1 MALLLLS
8 IGYLNFSFHGY
19 FLPSKAAY
27 FDNKVLTLEGKVLAP
42 KRSESFFSFILKGY
56 PSVHVRIKD
65 AIDIDEGDNIKISH
79 IKVHSISEKNYP
91 QYLKSYYR
99 RKGVYLYG
107 WVDGGNIKVLGY
119 KHPFS
124 LYIHRLR
131 RKIKGVFTSVPIIGA
146 FVLGKEMDISQDIR
160 DLFARLGIV
169 HLFAVSGLHFGL
181 IFLFL
186 VFLGDLFLDRR
197 KSSIISFIILTFYLF
212 IVGTHPSVVRAYIM
226 ISTYVFAIFFYR
238 KYDFL
243 QALSLALIIILLTNP
258 LEIEDPGFLL
268 SFSSVLA
275 IYLFDRVVDKEL
287 LIYPFYLLLLILWIW
302 IFNFPIVVNFFH
314 RVPLFSILFSPFLT
328 FLASLFVIYAF
339 FISLVSLIHP
349 ITAIFLLSFI
359 KPFIG
364 YYKQIMYFI
373 DRIPL
378 SSYIFPHISLF
389 LIFMWYVLIFLIFYL
404 LKRDSWQK
412 ILFVSLFLV
421 FFILL
426 YNLFPHPLNV
436 NFIYV
441 GEGDSI
447 FIHHPGG
454 ANILVDVGSPK
465 GGNYVVSF
473 LKRRGVNRIDFL
485 FLTHPDIDHWGG
497 VEDLLGTF
505 DIKKVFI
512 NGQKTDDEGY
522 NLLLLNLRE
531 KGVPVRSVSIG
542 DKIYIGDSLIF
553 SVLNPPHYRY
563 FEEDN
568 NNSIVIGLRYGNSS
582 VILTG
587 DLEAKGERYL
597 IDHHLLS
604 HYDILKVAHHGSK
617 SSTTPSFLD
626 VITPYCAVISVGKN
640 RYRHPSKKV
649 VKLILQK
656 GVDLYRTDIDGDI
669 ECLTYGHRWKIFTK
683 RTKKRR
689 NYGLSEGY

>member
-1 MALLLLS
+1 MAL
-8 IGYLNFSFHGY
+8 
-19 FLPSKAAY
+19 K
-27 FDNKVLTLEGKVLAP
+27 K
-42 KRSESFFSFILKGY
+42 SESFSSFILKGF
-56 PSVHVRIKD
+56 PSIHVYTKGPIN
-65 AIDIDEGDNIKISH
+65 INEGDSVKVLY
-79 IKVHSISEKNYP
+79 IKVHPISEKNYP
-91 QYLKSYYR
+91 QYLRNYYKR
-99 RKGVYLYG
+99 MGVYLYG

-119 KHPFS
+119 KYPFS

-131 RKIKGVFTSVPIIGA
+131 RRIKGVFTSVPIIGA

-186 VFLGDLFLDRR
+186 VFLGGLFWDRR
-197 KSSIISFIILTFYLF
+197 RSSIISFVILTFYLF

-238 KYDFL
+238 RYDFL
-243 QALSLALIIILLTNP
+243 QALSLALIIILLINP

-275 IYLFDRVVDKEL
+275 IYLFDKVVDREL
-287 LIYPFYLLLLILWIW
+287 IIYPFYLLFLTLWLW

-314 RVPLFSILFSPFLT
+314 RVPLFSILFSPLLT
-328 FLASLFVIYAF
+328 LLASLFVIYAF
-339 FISLVSLIHP
+339 FISLVSLVHP
-349 ITAIFLLSFI
+349 ITAISLLSLI

-378 SSYIFPHISLF
+378 SSYIFPHIPFF
-389 LIFMWYVLIFLIFYL
+389 LIFIWYALIFLILYL
-404 LKRDSWQK
+404 LKKGSWQK
-412 ILFVSLFLV
+412 ILFVSLSLV
-421 FFILL
+421 FLILL
-426 YNLFPHPLNV
+426 YNLFPHPLNMD
-436 NFIYV
+436 FIYV

-447 FIHHPGG
+447 FIHPPGG
-454 ANILVDVGSPK
+454 ANILVDVGSQK
-465 GGNYVVSF
+465 GGDYVASF

-497 VEDLLGTF
+497 VEDLLDTF
-505 DIKKVFI
+505 DIGEVFI

-531 KGVPVRSVSIG
+531 IGVPVRSVSVG

-553 SVLNPPHYRY
+553 SILNPPSYRY
-563 FEEDN
+563 FEKDN

-582 VILTG
+582 AVLTG

-626 VITPYCAVISVGKN
+626 AITPYCAVISVGKN

-649 VKLILQK
+649 VKLIPQK

-689 NYGLSEGY
+689 IYGLSEGY